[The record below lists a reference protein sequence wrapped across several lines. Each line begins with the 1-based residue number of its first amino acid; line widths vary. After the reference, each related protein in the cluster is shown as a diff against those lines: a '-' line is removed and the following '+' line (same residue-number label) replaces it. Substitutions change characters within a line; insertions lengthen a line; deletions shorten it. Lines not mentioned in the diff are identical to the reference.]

1 MTGKENQHDAALLG
15 RAEKHLDQEI
25 HRFMRIWIQTLVP
38 PVITMT
44 LYFVIFGNLIGS
56 RIGEMHGFTYMQF
69 IVPGLIMMAVI
80 TNAYANV
87 ASSFFSAKFQRNI
100 EELLV
105 APVPTHVVIAGYVG
119 GGVARGLCVGILVTA
134 ISLFFVPFQVHSWIF
149 VALTLVLTAVLFSLA
164 GLLNAVFA
172 KTFDDISLI
181 PTFVLTPLT
190 YLGGV
195 FYSLT
200 LLPPFWQGLS
210 HLNPIV
216 YMISGFR
223 YGFLGIN
230 DVPLATTFGVLVVF
244 IVAFYLLCWYLIQR
258 GRGLR
263 S

>member
-1 MTGKENQHDAALLG
+1 MTQLYWVALKSIWTKEIN
-15 RAEKHLDQEI
+15 
-25 HRFMRIWIQTLVP
+25 RFSRIWIQTLVP

-44 LYFVIFGNLIGS
+44 LYFIIFGSLIGS
-56 RIGEMHGFTYMQF
+56 RIGEMHGFDYMQF
-69 IVPGLIMMAVI
+69 IVPGLIMMSVI

-87 ASSFFSAKFQRNI
+87 AASFFSAKFQRNI

-105 APVPTHVVIAGYVG
+105 APVPTHIIIAGYMG
-119 GGVARGLCVGILVTA
+119 GGVARGVCVGVLVTA
-134 ISLFFVPFQVHSWIF
+134 VSLFFVPLYVHAWWVV
-149 VALTLVLTAVLFSLA
+149 VATLLLTAVLFSLA

-200 LLPPFWQGLS
+200 LLPPFWQAVS
-210 HLNPIV
+210 KLNPVV

-223 YGFLGIN
+223 YGFLGIQ
-230 DVPLATTFGVLVVF
+230 DVPLAFTMAVLLVF
-244 IVAFYLLCWYLIQR
+244 ILVFYVLAWWLIER
-258 GRGLR
+258 GRGLL

>member
-1 MTGKENQHDAALLG
+1 MGLYWVALQSIWSKEIN
-15 RAEKHLDQEI
+15 
-25 HRFMRIWIQTLVP
+25 RFARIWIQTLVP
-38 PVITMT
+38 PVITMS
-44 LYFVIFGNLIGS
+44 LYFIIFGNLIGT
-56 RIGEMHGFTYMQF
+56 RIGEMNGFSYMQF
-69 IVPGLIMMAVI
+69 IVPGLIMMSVI

-105 APVPTHVVIAGYVG
+105 APVPTHIIIAGYVG
-119 GGVARGLCVGILVTA
+119 GGMARGICVGVLVTA
-134 ISLFFVPFQVHSWIF
+134 VSLFFVPLHVHAWWM
-149 VALTLVLTAVLFSLA
+149 VVVTLLLTSMLFSLA
-164 GLLNAVFA
+164 GLINAVFA

-195 FYSLT
+195 FYSLS
-200 LLPPFWQGLS
+200 LLSPFWQAVS
-210 HLNPIV
+210 KLNPVV

-223 YGFLGIN
+223 FGFLGIH
-230 DVPLATTFGVLVVF
+230 DVPLPLTLAVLLAFIVVF
-244 IVAFYLLCWYLIQR
+244 YGLSWWLIER

>member
-1 MTGKENQHDAALLG
+1 M
-15 RAEKHLDQEI
+15 
-25 HRFMRIWIQTLVP
+25 
-38 PVITMT
+38 
-44 LYFVIFGNLIGS
+44 
-56 RIGEMHGFTYMQF
+56 
-69 IVPGLIMMAVI
+69 
-80 TNAYANV
+80 
-87 ASSFFSAKFQRNI
+87 
-100 EELLV
+100 
-105 APVPTHVVIAGYVG
+105 
-119 GGVARGLCVGILVTA
+119 ARGLFVGILVTA
-134 ISLFFVPFQVHSWIF
+134 ISLFCAVSGAFVGIRCLNHG
-149 VALTLVLTAVLFSLA
+149 ALAVLFSLA
-164 GLLNAVFA
+164 GLLNGVFA
-172 KTFDDISLI
+172 KTFDDISPV

-230 DVPLATTFGVLVVF
+230 DVPLVTTFGVLVVF
-244 IVAFYLLCWYLIQR
+244 IVAFYLICWSLIQR

>member
-1 MTGKENQHDAALLG
+1 MMHLYWVALKSIW
-15 RAEKHLDQEI
+15 AKEI
-25 HRFMRIWIQTLVP
+25 HRFMRIWVQTLVP

-44 LYFVIFGNLIGS
+44 LYFIIFGNLIGS
-56 RIGEMHGFTYMQF
+56 RIGDMHGFSYMQF
-69 IVPGLIMMAVI
+69 IVPGLIMMSVI

-87 ASSFFSAKFQRNI
+87 ASSFFGAKFQRNI

-105 APVPTHVVIAGYVG
+105 APVPTHVIIAGYVG
-119 GGVARGLCVGILVTA
+119 GGVA
-134 ISLFFVPFQVHSWIF
+134 
-149 VALTLVLTAVLFSLA
+149 
-164 GLLNAVFA
+164 
-172 KTFDDISLI
+172 
-181 PTFVLTPLT
+181 
-190 YLGGV
+190 
-195 FYSLT
+195 LT

-230 DVPLATTFGVLVVF
+230 DVPLVTTFGVLVVF
-244 IVAFYLLCWYLIQR
+244 IVAFYLICWSLIQR

>member
-1 MTGKENQHDAALLG
+1 MTQLYWVALKSIWTKEIN
-15 RAEKHLDQEI
+15 
-25 HRFMRIWIQTLVP
+25 RFSRIWIQTLVP

-44 LYFVIFGNLIGS
+44 LYFIIFGSLIGS
-56 RIGEMHGFTYMQF
+56 PIGEMHGFDYMQF
-69 IVPGLIMMAVI
+69 IVPGLIMMSVI
-80 TNAYANV
+80 NNAYANV
-87 ASSFFSAKFQRNI
+87 AASFFSAKFQRNI

-105 APVPTHVVIAGYVG
+105 APVPTHIIIVGYVG
-119 GGVARGLCVGILVTA
+119 GGVARGVCVGVLVTA
-134 ISLFFVPFQVHSWIF
+134 VSLFFVPLHVHAWWVV
-149 VALTLVLTAVLFSLA
+149 VATLLLTAVLFSLA

-200 LLPPFWQGLS
+200 LLPPFWQAVS
-210 HLNPIV
+210 KLNPVV

-223 YGFLGIN
+223 YGFLGIQ
-230 DVPLATTFGVLVVF
+230 DVPLAFTMAVLLVF
-244 IVAFYLLCWYLIQR
+244 ILVFYVLAWWLIER
-258 GRGLR
+258 GHGLR

>member
-1 MTGKENQHDAALLG
+1 MGLYWVALQSIWSKEIN
-15 RAEKHLDQEI
+15 
-25 HRFMRIWIQTLVP
+25 RFARIWIQTLLP
-38 PVITMT
+38 PVITMS
-44 LYFVIFGNLIGS
+44 LYFVIFGNLVGS
-56 RIGEMHGFTYMQF
+56 RIGEMNGFSYMQF
-69 IVPGLIMMAVI
+69 IVPGLIMMSVI

-105 APVPTHVVIAGYVG
+105 APVPTHIIIAGYVG
-119 GGVARGLCVGILVTA
+119 GGMARGICVGVLVTA
-134 ISLFFVPFQVHSWIF
+134 VSLFFVPLHVHAWWM
-149 VALTLVLTAVLFSLA
+149 VVVTLLLTAMLFSLA
-164 GLLNAVFA
+164 GLINAVFA

-195 FYSLT
+195 FYSLS
-200 LLPPFWQGLS
+200 LLSPFWQAVS
-210 HLNPIV
+210 KLNPVV

-223 YGFLGIN
+223 FGFLGIH
-230 DVPLATTFGVLVVF
+230 DVPLALTLAVLLAFIVVF
-244 IVAFYLLCWYLIQR
+244 YGLSWWLIER